1 MPGGASY
8 GEYGG
13 TGSESRP
20 GAAGIMVLPTP
31 LPGVPVR
38 HWPSRAGPEARSHP
52 GHTGPELPT
61 SSTDMIPAPTDLRA
75 YWGRQA
81 TNKQTHKHG
90 HNCDKML

>member
-1 MPGGASY
+1 MPGRASY

-13 TGSESRP
+13 IGSESRP

-38 HWPSRAGPEARSHP
+38 HLPSRAGPEARSHP
-52 GHTGPELPT
+52 GHTGLELPA
-61 SSTDMIPAPTDLRA
+61 SSTDLRA